1 MCMYMN
7 AIRIS
12 KRDYEFERPLEG
24 RGIEG
29 LVGRKESEKYNYNVT
44 FLNNKH
50 RIICMFQ
57 Y

>member
-1 MCMYMN
+1 MN

-29 LVGRKESEKYNYNVT
+29 LVGRKESEKCNYNAT